1 MLTSILIERSLE
13 FCMRAIGK
21 TREEIIS
28 GLALENRET
37 HSWFRYGLAKYLCA
51 CINELGE
58 GMIAAYVHGSTASD
72 TAGIASDID
81 LIFIVN
87 GEDEYLFRILKSL
100 DLHLVDSYRKLVGAR
115 ANFVNKLLDVKITS
129 DQGRKDSMGNS
140 PIRIWEA
147 SLEPTA

>member
-13 FCMRAIGK
+13 FCMRSIGK

-51 CINELGE
+51 CINELDE

-81 LIFIVN
+81 LIIIIS
-87 GEDEYLFRILKSL
+87 GEEEYLIRILKSL
-100 DLHLVDSYRKLVGAR
+100 DHHLVDSYRKLVGVKAE
-115 ANFVNKLLDVKITS
+115 FVSRLLDVKITTNKA
-129 DQGRKDSMGNS
+129 RKDSMGNC

-147 SLEPTA
+147 SLKPIA